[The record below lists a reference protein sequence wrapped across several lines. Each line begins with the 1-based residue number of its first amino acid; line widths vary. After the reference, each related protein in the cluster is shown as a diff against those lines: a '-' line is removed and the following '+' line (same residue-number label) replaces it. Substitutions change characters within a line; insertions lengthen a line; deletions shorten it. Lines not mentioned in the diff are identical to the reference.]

1 MTELELSK
9 HPKTGTPSSY
19 LRVKH
24 RNIHHV
30 LVCVDASPTADAVL
44 AHAAAV
50 AMAADGRMTVM
61 RVLETAPAQTPTD
74 PVEWTLR
81 HRDVEAALRERTS
94 YIGDVQSIVADGP
107 AAERI
112 CAWARDNTVDLTV
125 LGRGGDGSWPPFIR
139 LGGTARRVTEAVN
152 GSVLI
157 VPASQD
163 DGAPIRYRK
172 VLTPLDGSARS
183 ECVLK
188 LGLAIAE
195 AHNADMLL
203 VHAVPNVDITEAAP
217 LDAET
222 ITLRDQLRRRN
233 ERAAERYLN
242 GIRSR
247 LPRAPRISIR
257 VLSSGDPRHALARV
271 AAEEHADLMVLSS
284 TGQGGHS
291 DMSLGS
297 VADYLI
303 NHMNIPVLLVR
314 ESTGNPGVVLR
325 KPDGSGAVRLP
336 SRALM

>member
-1 MTELELSK
+1 MLEAEFLKQGKTRILPLYRLAK
-9 HPKTGTPSSY
+9 HQI
-19 LRVKH
+19 LR
-24 RNIHHV
+24 HV
-30 LVCVDASPTADAVL
+30 LVCVDASPAADAVL

-61 RVLETAPAQTPTD
+61 HVLETSLARTPTD
-74 PVEWTLR
+74 PVEWALR
-81 HRDVEAALRERTS
+81 HRDMKAALRERTS

-112 CAWARDNTVDLTV
+112 CAWARDNMVDLTV
-125 LGRGGDGSWPPFIR
+125 VGRGGASGLPPLC

-157 VPASQD
+157 VPESQD
-163 DGAPIRYRK
+163 DCAPVRYRK
-172 VLTPLDGSARS
+172 LLTPLDGSSRS
-183 ECVLK
+183 ECALK

-195 AHNADMLL
+195 AHDAEMLL
-203 VHAVPNVDITEAAP
+203 VHAVPNVDIIEAAP
-217 LDAET
+217 PDAET

-233 ERAAERYLN
+233 KRAAERYLS

-257 VLSSGDPRHALARV
+257 VLSGGDSRHALARV

-303 NHMNIPVLLVR
+303 NHMDIPVLLVR
-314 ESTGNPGVVLR
+314 RHEGSPQTVYR
-325 KPDGSGAVRLP
+325 KSGEAMAVRRP